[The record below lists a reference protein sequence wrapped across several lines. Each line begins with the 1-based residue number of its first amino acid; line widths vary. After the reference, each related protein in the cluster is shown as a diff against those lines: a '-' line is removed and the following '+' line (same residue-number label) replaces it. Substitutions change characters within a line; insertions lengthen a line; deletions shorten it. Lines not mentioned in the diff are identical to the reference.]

1 MKKYLYFLLPIS
13 LLVIFVVFT
22 ILVKTV
28 DVQYISGANYYLG
41 FYSMNT
47 TVNSW
52 LSYDKADTM
61 KKLSD
66 AIMYISF
73 VFPLAFA
80 ITGVYQL
87 ITRKSLKKVDPRI
100 YVLLGVYITIA
111 VLYFVFELAKINYS
125 PIVGADG
132 KIKASYPSTHVFV
145 TDVLFITGVVTAM
158 SFINIK
164 KKYLEAITFILLA
177 ILALLVGFVR
187 LLSGQHWLSDIL
199 ASYILAGLVISL
211 FIYFYKKFEPKEESE
226 VVEEKAE

>member
-28 DVQYISGANYYLG
+28 DVQSISGANYYLG
-41 FYSMNT
+41 LYSMNT

-52 LSYDKADTM
+52 LAYDKQGTM
-61 KKLSD
+61 KTLSD
-66 AIMYISF
+66 IIMIISF
-73 VFPLAFA
+73 VFVLAYA

-87 ITRKSLKKVDPRI
+87 ITRKSLKKVDHRL
-100 YVLLGVYITIA
+100 YVLLGVYVAVA

-132 KIKASYPSTHVFV
+132 SIKASYPSTHVFV

-164 KKYLEAITFILLA
+164 KKYLEVLTYLLLA

-199 ASYILAGLVISL
+199 ASYLLTGLVISL
-211 FIYFYKKFEPKEESE
+211 FVYFYKKFEPKEELLE
-226 VVEEKAE
+226 EKVEE